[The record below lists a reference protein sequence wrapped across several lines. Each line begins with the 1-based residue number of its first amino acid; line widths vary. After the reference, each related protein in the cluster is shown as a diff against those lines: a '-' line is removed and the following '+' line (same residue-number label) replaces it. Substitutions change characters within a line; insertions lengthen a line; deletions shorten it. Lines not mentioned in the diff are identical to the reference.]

1 MAIIQVWSAPSCQS
15 GAVCFGSLSPWLSAA
30 GSEAQ
35 GTAPSFRM
43 TVQRTVADDASLSE
57 GRCLRVLSE
66 SRGEQWW
73 FVTSV
78 THDDG
83 DNGLVTVTA
92 GSLRQLL
99 AVRGLIRSG
108 STFAFTAGKRT
119 VADLLTTYV
128 LTNLADDSLSWL
140 SLGTV
145 EWLDVI
151 EIAALDRAT
160 RGVVLDSIEQATGYT
175 VKLRA
180 VYTGTTLTGFA
191 IDVLA
196 DPAAALEMVPLSVG
210 AQVATLKRTQDA
222 LRAATVA
229 VPFTSNGAA
238 MSQTVWTVSSISGT
252 APAWLLLRDPVA
264 SNPYPIQQDDQ
275 FIGAYVMQR
284 DGTATVIADARASDS
299 AVQVAS
305 VGTIVAGDEL
315 TITRDTDGAPVF
327 EITSPAGIAT
337 ARGRLVA
344 QVATESA
351 TGRRNLVQNPIMAT
365 WSSNTAPGSYT
376 VTGGTAGRYAR
387 TSVTG
392 SVTLQFNGAHVLGAT
407 TISLK
412 GGTPGH
418 RFYFREVFK
427 CLSTAPVT
435 FSNLSNAVVEVDAG
449 GLVTVTL
456 SNGIQEAVTDGTS
469 VTIEF
474 TGVSGQGPRRP
485 ASFPTEA
492 GSPSVLRLLSAATQ
506 VEGVT
511 ARVLVPASSSVQ
523 VNIAAGLTITR
534 VNVTTTVGSYPT
546 LALRNTVGG
555 TTLASASVASVP
567 AVDSTVHTTL
577 TASATITTST
587 TVAPRI
593 TAGTNVTYTS
603 GPGITAPQWQGVR
616 WLSIWTGTEA
626 DSGPVDGSGS
636 NLLWHRAQQVLSGVG
651 LGTRYTVT
659 GVDLAHL
666 LDGAAPLALGQSVRL
681 RSDRLGI
688 NDTVKIVRLDYRFDQ
703 TESLNLE
710 LGTITPRLTGVTFD
724 L

>member
-99 AVRGLIRSG
+99 AVRGLVRSG
-108 STFAFTAGKRT
+108 STFNFTAGKRT

-160 RGVVLDSIEQATGYT
+160 RGVVLDGIEQATGYT

-222 LRAATVA
+222 LRAATVT
-229 VPFTSNGAA
+229 VPFTSAGAA

-284 DGTATVIADARASDS
+284 DGTATLIADARASDS

-315 TITRDTDGAPVF
+315 TITRDTDGDPII
-327 EITSPAGIAT
+327 EITTPTDIAS

-344 QVATESA
+344 PVAASVSD
-351 TGRRNLVQNPIMAT
+351 GRSNLAQNGT
-365 WSSNTAPGSYT
+365 LNSWSSLHAPTWYT
-376 VTGGTAGRYAR
+376 TTTSGGIESVVQYPRTEPGGDFAFLLDGFVASGASTIPIKNGTAGRRFYYNEALNVNGVTYRIAASSVVVDSGGKVSVPVTPATPTDLNDGIAVTIYGQTFLGSNPIRPTSFPSEPTMGPMAR
-387 TSVTG
+387 LLYPQGRLQASPIRIRVPSGGSTSVSLSAGISVRVPG
-392 SVTLQFNGAHVLGAT
+392 SNNPTPSTYWPTVKIWDTVGAVA
-407 TISLK
+407 
-412 GGTPGH
+412 
-418 RFYFREVFK
+418 
-427 CLSTAPVT
+427 LSTQASPVQ
-435 FSNLSNAVVEVDAG
+435 
-449 GLVTVTL
+449 TL
-456 SNGIQEAVTDGTS
+456 NSTAHY
-469 VTIEF
+469 
-474 TGVSGQGPRRP
+474 
-485 ASFPTEA
+485 
-492 GSPSVLRLLSAATQ
+492 VL
-506 VEGVT
+506 
-511 ARVLVPASSSVQ
+511 
-523 VNIAAGLTITR
+523 
-534 VNVTTTVGSYPT
+534 TTT
-546 LALRNTVGG
+546 
-555 TTLASASVASVP
+555 
-567 AVDSTVHTTL
+567 AVL
-577 TASATITTST
+577 TASKIIAAR
-587 TVAPRI
+587 VE
-593 TAGTNVTYTS
+593 AGTS
-603 GPGITAPQWQGVR
+603 FAGGGALWQSVR
-616 WLSIWTGTEA
+616 WVSLWTGTGSAVAA
-626 DSGPVDGSGS
+626 DQSNGS

>member
-15 GAVCFGSLSPWLSAA
+15 GAICFGSLTPWLSAA

-108 STFAFTAGKRT
+108 STFNFTAGKST
-119 VADLLTTYV
+119 VSDLLTTYV

-140 SLGTV
+140 SLGTI

-151 EIAALDRAT
+151 EIAALDRAS

-175 VKLRA
+175 VRLRA
-180 VYTGTTLTGFA
+180 VYTGTALTGFA

-196 DPAAALEMVPLSVG
+196 DPAAALETVPLSVG

-222 LRAATVA
+222 LRAATVT
-229 VPFTSNGAA
+229 VPFDAA
-238 MSQTVWTVSSISGT
+238 GLPMDRTIWRVDTITGT
-252 APAWLLLRDPVA
+252 APAWLTLRDTVSPLL
-264 SNPYPIQQDDQ
+264 YPIRQDDQ
-275 FIGAYVMQR
+275 LNGLYIEQR
-284 DGTATVIADARASDS
+284 DMTRTQITDSRASDS

-305 VGTIVAGDEL
+305 VGTIVAGDEI
-315 TITRDTDGAPVF
+315 TIVKDNTGAALV
-327 EITSPAGIAT
+327 ELTSPTGVAS

-344 QVATESA
+344 SVATTVSDA
-351 TGRRNLVQNPIMAT
+351 RRNLVRNGALTTWTSTTLPANLTTTGVAEYPRTTPASTAT
-365 WSSNTAPGSYT
+365 LALDGAITTGATSIPFRGATPGARFYAFEIYDLVGYQTGIVIQDAIVVASGSGTGAFTLGTPWSGSVPDGTTIT
-376 VTGGTAGRYAR
+376 VQAVGTA
-387 TSVTG
+387 
-392 SVTLQFNGAHVLGAT
+392 NG
-407 TISLK
+407 
-412 GGTPGH
+412 
-418 RFYFREVFK
+418 
-427 CLSTAPVT
+427 PV
-435 FSNLSNAVVEVDAG
+435 
-449 GLVTVTL
+449 
-456 SNGIQEAVTDGTS
+456 
-469 VTIEF
+469 
-474 TGVSGQGPRRP
+474 RP
-485 ASFPTEA
+485 VSFPTE
-492 GSPSVLRLLSAATQ
+492 SPSSA
-506 VEGVT
+506 V
-511 ARVLVPASSSVQ
+511 ARF
-523 VNIAAGLTITR
+523 T
-534 VNVTTTVGSYPT
+534 
-546 LALRNTVGG
+546 
-555 TTLASASVASVP
+555 ASVAALECPLFTVTVGATPVVVSAAVGLTMTRNSNGTSSSALWPNLQIRNASTALVTTSVTSLP
-567 AVDSTVHTTL
+567 SASSTTHQTL
-577 TASATITTST
+577 TATTSLAST
-587 TVAPRI
+587 TAIRARV
-593 TAGTNVTYTS
+593 TAGATGTLPY
-603 GPGITAPQWQGVR
+603 IHYQGVR
-616 WLSIWTGTEA
+616 WLSLWLGGGTTMQMQN
-626 DSGPVDGSGS
+626 GSGS
-636 NLLWHRAQQVLSGVG
+636 NAMWHRAQDIMATVG

-666 LDGAAPLALGQSVRL
+666 LNGAAPLALGQSVRL

-688 NDTVKIVRLDYRFDQ
+688 NDAVKIVRLDYRFDQ